1 MRPRFLLCLL
11 LLTACGKKGLPVRTI
26 QVDGH
31 AVNVE
36 IAATSKDRE
45 TGLMHR
51 ESLAPDGGMLFMYND
66 ERPRSFW
73 MKNTLIPL
81 DIAFVRRDGTIVK
94 IAQMEPISVE
104 RTQSLYPASFALEMN
119 VGWFA
124 AHDVEA
130 GDKVT
135 DIPSDLTVE

>member
-1 MRPRFLLCLL
+1 
-11 LLTACGKKGLPVRTI
+11 
-26 QVDGH
+26 
-31 AVNVE
+31 
-36 IAATSKDRE
+36 
-45 TGLMHR
+45 
-51 ESLAPDGGMLFMYND
+51 MLFVYND

-104 RTQSLYPASFALEMN
+104 RTHSLYPATYALEMN

-130 GDKVT
+130 GDKITRIPT
-135 DIPSDLTVE
+135 DIPVE

>member
-1 MRPRFLLCLL
+1 MLRTLLPLL
-11 LLTACGKKGLPVRTI
+11 LLGACGKKNLPVRTI
-26 QVDGH
+26 DVDGH
-31 AVNVE
+31 AIEVE
-36 IAATSKDRE
+36 IAATSKHRE

-51 ESLAPDGGMLFMYND
+51 ESLPADAGMLFMYND

-81 DIAFVRRDGTIVK
+81 DIAFVGRDGTIVK

-104 RTQSLYPASFALEMN
+104 RTQSLYPATYALEMN

-124 AHDVEA
+124 AHDVQA
-130 GDKVT
+130 GDKITRIPT
-135 DIPSDLTVE
+135 DITVE